1 MDYQIIVISKMHH
14 DASGNVVK
22 EFSPL
27 NIDSFDVTQKILLLG
42 PPKLLTCHQGSQHYK
57 GWEPL
62 EYGNLM
68 YRK

>member
-1 MDYQIIVISKMHH
+1 MRMDYQIIVISKMHH

-42 PPKLLTCHQGSQHYK
+42 PPKLLTCHQGVAA
-57 GWEPL
+57 L
-62 EYGNLM
+62 
-68 YRK
+68 